1 MEGTGGAGNPDLE
14 VRLLGPIEVERGGEP
29 VALGGQKPR
38 ALLAVLALDPGRV
51 VSVDRLVEALWPG
64 DPPDSAPHAIQVY
77 VSQLR
82 KALGAVIVTRPPG
95 YVLDVNP
102 ERVDAHRFSRLAQ
115 EGRAALEQDDAATA
129 EIVLR
134 EALAL
139 WRGPA
144 LADFLYEPFAQTQ
157 IARLE
162 ELRTAVVEDRIEADL
177 ALGRHLELVSELEAL
192 VHAELLRERPR
203 AQLMLALYR
212 SGRQADALAAYRDAR
227 DTLVDELG
235 IEPGP
240 ELKELEAAILRQDES
255 LLLEEAPL
263 ARPSMQFRRLV
274 TILFA
279 DVVESMALA
288 EALDPEA
295 LGRILYRYFETVSA
309 AITRHGGAVEKY
321 AGDAVMAAF
330 GIPVSHEDD
339 ALRAARAALD
349 IRTGIAALNEQLV
362 HDHGV
367 GLQVRIAL
375 EAGEV
380 VATPTE
386 ARQRLVTGEAVGIA
400 SRLEQSADPDEI
412 LVGEVAARLID
423 HAARLE
429 LLGELP
435 IKGLSRRVRAFRL
448 LEIRAATPAFE
459 QRLDAPLV
467 GRRRELAA
475 LRRSLKRAVDGGSAR
490 VALVV
495 ASPGVGKSRLAAE
508 LARRTKGVTTLW
520 GRCLSYGEG
529 ITYWPLREVLAEAE
543 PGEERDAVL
552 AALDAEP
559 PPPAPEIAYLFRRFC
574 EALAHER
581 TLVLVLDDVHW
592 AEPTFFELLEHVA
605 DKGEGAILVVCLAR
619 DELLEERSA
628 FLEGRP
634 NVDRIS
640 IDVLSHEDTTALLDG
655 LGGTMLESDQRDR
668 IAETAEGNPLFVEQL
683 FALALEGG
691 LAERPLPETIQALL
705 AARLDRLGPGERAVL
720 ERGAVIGKEFR
731 LEDVVALVDPEAAPT
746 TEVHT
751 HALAARGF
759 VRPEASGEFR
769 FRHVL
774 VQEAVYRAAPKRLRA
789 ELHERYAD
797 RLDETSP
804 DLAELDEFVGYH
816 LEQAYRLRSEL
827 GESDRRTE
835 QLANDSGRRLGSA
848 GFRSL
853 KRGDMPATVSLLA
866 RAVALMPPEDEARS
880 EYLCE
885 LGIGQYS
892 MGDVDGGEA
901 TFVEAAARA
910 EATGQRRVELRARI
924 EAAYLR
930 LLTSPEGA
938 ARDLLL
944 VAESAIPTFEAVE
957 DDRSLGRT
965 WLLIGYVRGGIH
977 GDHAAWHEAEERA
990 LVHYRRAAFPPATCA
1005 GQIAAALYWGPTPV
1019 VQGIERCEE
1028 LLATDA
1034 REYGYRPHVLPYL
1047 GGLHA
1052 QIGRFADARKLV
1064 CEAESIYEELGSP
1077 TAVIHCGTV
1086 RADIELLAG
1095 NIAEAESTLRE
1106 QCAYLEAIQDRAH
1119 LAVRAAKLAE
1129 AMYRQADLEEC
1140 ERWTRVS
1147 RANAASDDQSA
1158 QLVLGAVEAKLRAR
1172 RGEVAVGRTLAEE
1185 IVRRAES
1192 TDGLNLIAAT
1202 KLALADVLYA
1212 GGLVTEGDKAV
1223 AGAIALFEQK
1233 GNVAGAIQ
1241 ARELLS
1247 TLAATREGP
1256 AMRAPLGAS

>member
-1 MEGTGGAGNPDLE
+1 MDGSGGAGTPELE
-14 VRLLGPIEVERGGEP
+14 VRLLGPIEVERGGEQ

-38 ALLAVLALDPGRV
+38 ILLAVLALEPGRV

-64 DPPDSAPHAIQVY
+64 DPPETALHAVQVY

-82 KALGAVIVTRPPG
+82 KALGPVIAARPPG
-95 YVLDVNP
+95 YVLDLES
-102 ERVDAHRFSRLAQ
+102 ERIDAHRFSRLAQ
-115 EGRAALEQDDAATA
+115 EGRAALEADDPATA
-129 EIVLR
+129 EVVLR

-144 LADFLYEPFAQTQ
+144 LSDFLYEPFAQTQ
-157 IARLE
+157 IARLDD
-162 ELRTAVVEDRIEADL
+162 LRTAVVEDRIDADL

-192 VHAELLRERPR
+192 VQAERLRERPR

-255 LLLEEAPL
+255 LLVEETPL

-295 LGRILYRYFETVSA
+295 LARVLHRYFETVSA

-321 AGDAVMAAF
+321 VGDAVMAAF

-349 IRTGIAALNEQLV
+349 ICAGIAALNEQLV
-362 HDHGV
+362 HDHGI
-367 GLQVRIAL
+367 GLQVRVAL

-423 HAARLE
+423 YAARLE

-435 IKGLSRRVRAFRL
+435 IKGLSRPVRAFRL
-448 LEIRAATPAFE
+448 LEIHAATSAFE
-459 QRLDAPLV
+459 RRLDAPLV
-467 GRRRELAA
+467 GRKRELAA

-495 ASPGVGKSRLAAE
+495 ASPGVGKSRLVAE

-574 EALAHER
+574 ETVARER
-581 TLVLVLDDVHW
+581 TVVLVFDDVHW
-592 AEPTFFELLEHVA
+592 AEATFLDLLEHLA
-605 DKGEGAILVVCLAR
+605 DKGEAPILVACLAR
-619 DELLEERSA
+619 DELLEERPA
-628 FLEGRP
+628 FLEGRS

-640 IDVLSHEDTTALLDG
+640 LDVLSPEDTAALLDG
-655 LGGTMLESDQRDR
+655 LGGAVLESDQHAR

-683 FALALEGG
+683 LGLALEGG

-746 TEVHT
+746 TEVHM

-759 VRPEASGEFR
+759 VRPATSGEFR

-789 ELHERYAD
+789 ELHERFAD
-797 RLDETSP
+797 RLDSNSP
-804 DLAELDEFVGYH
+804 DLADLHEFVGYH
-816 LEQAYRLRSEL
+816 LEQAYNLRTEL
-827 GESDRRTE
+827 GEDDRRTATLSE
-835 QLANDSGRRLGSA
+835 DSGRRLATA
-848 GFRSL
+848 GLRAL
-853 KRGDMPATVSLLA
+853 RRGDMPATIGLLG
-866 RAVALMPPEDEARS
+866 RAVALLPVGDEWRH
-880 EYLCE
+880 ELMCE
-885 LGIGQYS
+885 LGIAYMS
-892 MGDVDGGEA
+892 SGDIDA
-901 TFVEAAARA
+901 CNAQFHEAAAGA
-910 EATGQRRVELRARI
+910 AAYGQRRVELRAKV
-924 EAAYLR
+924 EVAYGR
-930 LLTSPEGA
+930 LVTEPAGTAE
-938 ARDLLL
+938 LLAI
-944 VAESAIPTFEAVE
+944 AEQAVPAFEAFE
-957 DDRSLGRT
+957 DDRSLARV
-965 WLLIGYVRGGIH
+965 WLLTGYVAGGIRGH
-977 GDHAAWHEAEERA
+977 HAAWEDAEERA
-990 LVHYRRAAFPPATCA
+990 LVYYRRTAFPTATCLQQLA
-1005 GQIAAALYWGPTPV
+1005 GAIYWGPTPV
-1019 VQGIERCEE
+1019 PLGISRCTE
-1028 LLATDA
+1028 LSADETIGVFGRA
-1034 REYGYRPHVLPYL
+1034 SILPL
-1047 GGLHA
+1047 VGGLHA
-1052 QIGRFADARKLV
+1052 QLGKFARARELID
-1064 CEAESIYEELGSP
+1064 EAEYELTELGALA
-1077 TAVIHCGTV
+1077 AVAIFCGAARSDV
-1086 RADIELLAG
+1086 ELLAG
-1095 NIAEAESTLRE
+1095 DLEAAETTLRD
-1106 QCAYLEAIQDRAH
+1106 QCEYFERVRNRIT

-1129 AMYRQADLEEC
+1129 TLYRQGRLDDAEH
-1140 ERWTRVS
+1140 WAAVS
-1147 RANAASDDQSA
+1147 RANTASDDTSQE
-1158 QLVLGAVEAKLRAR
+1158 LLLLPVEAKLRAR
-1172 RGEVAVGRTLAEE
+1172 RGSLSDARELAGEAVRLADD
-1185 IVRRAES
+1185 
-1192 TDGLNLIAAT
+1192 TDGLNAIAST
-1202 KLALADVLYA
+1202 RLALAAVLRLTDVQGEA
-1212 GGLVTEGDKAV
+1212 EA
-1223 AGAIALFEQK
+1223 AIREAIALFERK
-1233 GNVAGAIQ
+1233 GNVVAAAQ
-1241 ARELLS
+1241 ARDLLDIEV
-1247 TLAATREGP
+1247 LA
-1256 AMRAPLGAS
+1256 